1 MKNKFPAP
9 NKYSY
14 EETTG
19 RDFLGQQS
27 FVQYMAERCLPSFTN
42 TTRKVRYYSF
52 WAWAFEMLRRN
63 IGENIKGK
71 TGWWYLMKLE
81 TALMT
86 LNKSWDPDMTG
97 MPGITGIPY
106 NSFDIENFKPNTD
119 VKIYSRAHRASAYAA
134 VQYSPSLETL
144 NIVKKDGQNYFIKKH
159 GIELAEIFDKNVRD
173 FKGYDVL
180 VSSESKTIKWKLL
193 KEMEEAFS
201 LEIISKEE
209 IKAFAKI
216 IEQSMNNVFGSSK
229 LSPRV
234 YTTLFVLD
242 GFQKHQ
248 ITDPNELLIN
258 LWKGDYHSPETLREI
273 TEGWTLVEARR
284 YYQISIE
291 AILSSFCK
299 YINSFKSSIGDFDEF
314 SNDVI
319 QRFAKFKYA
328 QSKKTPFAD
337 IIVKNKPLKYFI
349 NKLIE
354 LCDSH
359 AIDEITLAGRI
370 NKLKGEKKAFNYEMA
385 HYAIILLLTLYC
397 RFLDLKK
404 LKSNKAIEFWR
415 YRQAGS
421 VKHSFRLIDKLI
433 SQWRHLPVSTG
444 IKKIIQELS
453 LKLHLGVSQ
462 EKWLQTGNFTFRYIR
477 AEPTG
482 FKLLT
487 SMEPGMTNN
496 KILAYIE
503 LITGLGFLKKKRSF
517 YELSDEGKYFLKK
530 YL

>member
-1 MKNKFPAP
+1 
-9 NKYSY
+9 
-14 EETTG
+14 
-19 RDFLGQQS
+19 
-27 FVQYMAERCLPSFTN
+27 
-42 TTRKVRYYSF
+42 
-52 WAWAFEMLRRN
+52 
-63 IGENIKGK
+63 
-71 TGWWYLMKLE
+71 MKLE
-81 TALMT
+81 TALMI
-86 LNKSWDPDMTG
+86 LNKHLDSEMTR
-97 MPGITGIPY
+97 MPGIKGIPY
-106 NSFDIENFKPNTD
+106 DSNDIKIFKPNTE
-119 VKIYSRAHRASAYAA
+119 VKIYSTAQRTSAYEA
-134 VQYSPSLETL
+134 VQYRPSLGTL
-144 NIVKKDGQNYFIKKH
+144 NIVIRDGQNYFIREYGKK
-159 GIELAEIFDKNVRD
+159 LAEIFDKNVRGY
-173 FKGYDVL
+173 KGYNIL
-180 VSSESKTIKWKLL
+180 VSPESKTIKWQLL
-193 KEMEEAFS
+193 KEMAEAFS
-201 LEIISKEE
+201 LEMISEE
-209 IKAFAKI
+209 EVKTFIEI
-216 IEQSMNNVFGSSK
+216 IEQRTHVGFSS
-229 LSPRV
+229 SEQSTRV

-242 GFQKHQ
+242 VFQKLQ
-248 ITDPNELLIN
+248 IADSNELLIR
-258 LWKGDYHSPETLREI
+258 LWKGDYDPPEALIEI
-273 TEGWTLVEARR
+273 TEGWMLVEARR
-284 YYQISIE
+284 YYQVSIE

-299 YINSFKSSIGDFDEF
+299 YISSFKSSIGDFDEF

-319 QRFAKFKYA
+319 KRFAKFKYA
-328 QSKKTPFAD
+328 QSKKAQFSD
-337 IIVKNKPLKYFI
+337 IIVKNKTLKDFI

-397 RFLDLKK
+397 RFPDLKK

-433 SQWRHLPVSTG
+433 SQWCHLPVSTG

-503 LITGLGFLKKKRSF
+503 LITGLGFLKKKGSF
-517 YELSDEGKYFLKK
+517 YKLSDDGKNFLKK